1 MQEKFRKF
9 FIEIQ
14 KDLKLYGF
22 LILLF
27 SLYRLLFILAMPEF
41 LSEETTFKDIFFAL
55 WIGLRLSLK
64 SAGIVVLISFLI
76 CSVSRFFLK
85 ADLSKLRFY
94 LGAIYTIFLTILFQA
109 RFPYY
114 NEFHSTFNHNI
125 FNAFKE
131 DGNALLITMIQQ
143 YHLILKLSIADLEL
157 DLLNKTASRANENI
171 VLTSKEFTLLEF
183 LIKNKDRVLSETTI
197 NSALSSF
204 EDSNISNIVN
214 VYIYRLRNKI
224 DKKFDKKLIKTIRG
238 IGFKISDK

>member
-1 MQEKFRKF
+1 MKILIIEDDEKIVSF
-9 FIEIQ
+9 
-14 KDLKLYGF
+14 LKKGLVEECYVVYSATNGDEGLYLASVNEYD
-22 LILLF
+22 LILLDIQLPVKDGIEVCKSLRDSNNQTPIIMLTAKDSIEDKIKGLDIGANDYLAKPF
-27 SLYRLLFILAMPEF
+27 SFAELLARIRVQ
-41 LSEETTFKDIFFAL
+41 
-55 WIGLRLSLK
+55 LRSNN
-64 SAGIVVLISFLI
+64 SVL
-76 CSVSRFFLK
+76 
-85 ADLSKLRFY
+85 
-94 LGAIYTIFLTILFQA
+94 
-109 RFPYY
+109 
-114 NEFHSTFNHNI
+114 
-125 FNAFKE
+125 
-131 DGNALLITMIQQ
+131 
-143 YHLILKLSIADLEL
+143 LKLSIADLEL